1 MVVRLESIKKQ
12 VPSLKLMNRLKNKYQ
27 QEVVGQLQKEL
38 KLTSPM
44 AVPKLIKIVLNMG
57 IVDDPQ
63 DMKARMKMID
73 AVVEQF
79 STITGQHPQITRAKK
94 AIANFKSRE
103 GDPLGVMVTLRGE
116 KMWQFM
122 DKLIAIA
129 LPRVKDFQGVSSK
142 AFDGQGNYNL
152 GLEEQIVF
160 PEIVYDKV
168 EKIRGFQINF
178 VTSTNKDQEAR
189 LLLEKLGMP
198 FEKNK

>member
-1 MVVRLESIKKQ
+1 
-12 VPSLKLMNRLKNKYQ
+12 MNRLKNKYQ